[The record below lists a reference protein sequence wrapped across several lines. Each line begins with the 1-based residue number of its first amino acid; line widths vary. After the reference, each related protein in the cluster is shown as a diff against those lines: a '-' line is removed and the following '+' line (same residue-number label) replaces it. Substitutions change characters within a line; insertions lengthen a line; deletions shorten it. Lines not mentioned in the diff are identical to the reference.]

1 MSLAPN
7 SSSRKFDVLQ
17 QRMAELEAQDSLL
30 VERAD
35 VVRKLDSLSAV
46 ERIAALRSFSM
57 EERFQLP
64 NGTNYGDALR
74 EELLEQ
80 TKGLPPTSYGIANK
94 PFTTKIGI
102 ISDLFLFKSF
112 EGLAEFYP
120 VYADNFDQIGQID
133 ILLLVSTWRGIDGHS
148 WHGVTSKTNELREK
162 LFEEILPFFRER
174 DVPIVFYSKE
184 DPPNYSVFLPFAEQ
198 ADYIFTSAA
207 EMISKYEE
215 DCPNAKSIEVLPF
228 GVNPKFHSPIG
239 SQTGPVKSAIPFAG
253 SWFNHKYPARRKWG
267 AEILDAVMASKRHDL
282 VVFNRNSKIRNEKYK
297 FPNRYAEALTSAVEH
312 QELLD
317 IQRVTDFGINL
328 NSVVNSTTM
337 FANRAIELQA
347 QGTYVLS

>member
-1 MSLAPN
+1 SSLNSGSSYCCDVRKNISMSLAPN

-120 VYADNFDQIGQID
+120 VCADNFDQIGQID

-148 WHGVTSKTNELREK
+148 WHGVTSKTN
-162 LFEEILPFFRER
+162 
-174 DVPIVFYSKE
+174 
-184 DPPNYSVFLPFAEQ
+184 
-198 ADYIFTSAA
+198 
-207 EMISKYEE
+207 
-215 DCPNAKSIEVLPF
+215 
-228 GVNPKFHSPIG
+228 
-239 SQTGPVKSAIPFAG
+239 
-253 SWFNHKYPARRKWG
+253 
-267 AEILDAVMASKRHDL
+267 
-282 VVFNRNSKIRNEKYK
+282 
-297 FPNRYAEALTSAVEH
+297 
-312 QELLD
+312 
-317 IQRVTDFGINL
+317 
-328 NSVVNSTTM
+328 
-337 FANRAIELQA
+337 
-347 QGTYVLS
+347 